1 MSERRPGD
9 FPPPIVTGLRCRCP
23 RCGQGKLFIGLLTV
37 AKRCSICGLD
47 LEKEDAGDGPAV
59 FIIFILGFL
68 VVPLV
73 FLLEAMAEP
82 PIWVHL
88 VIWPVV
94 IVGLAIALL
103 RPMKGVLIALQFK
116 HHASDSGTVKYD

>member
-9 FPPPIVTGLRCRCP
+9 SPPPILTGLRCRCP
-23 RCGQGKLFIGLLTV
+23 RCGQGKLFEGLLTV
-37 AKRCSICGLD
+37 SKRCAVCGLD

-73 FLLEAMAEP
+73 FLLEAAAEP

-88 VIWPVV
+88 LIWPMV
-94 IVGLAIALL
+94 IVVLAVLML
-103 RPMKGVLIALQFK
+103 RPMKSILIAQQFK